1 MPAPLPRIGQAV
13 PVICNGNLLCGKVK
27 HQRLLRLTLL
37 ALALLP
43 IHFYFETGC
52 SVYNLNELQAES
64 FKLLLFCSEL
74 NKVTKHML

>member
-1 MPAPLPRIGQAV
+1 MGTYCV
-13 PVICNGNLLCGKVK
+13 GKLNIK
-27 HQRLLRLTLL
+27 GYCWL

-64 FKLLLFCSEL
+64 FKLLFFCSEL
-74 NKVTKHML
+74 NKVTKHK

>member
-1 MPAPLPRIGQAV
+1 MPAPLPRIGQTV
-13 PVICNGNLLCGKVK
+13 FCNGNLLRGNVK
-27 HQRLLRLTLL
+27 HQKLLWLTLL

-64 FKLLLFCSEL
+64 LKLLILF
-74 NKVTKHML
+74 